1 MSQQPQQR
9 VVQLSAAA
17 LAVVLRKDGDDDCAS
32 ASSGYDVFMD
42 FKSQNLR
49 SFWNKR
55 LVNAVS
61 EVYFQGWM
69 ENSVL
74 LIQGSGSNLEVLRE
88 AWMRRALRS
97 PNGYMIKAVVP
108 RRLQTVIKRRG
119 DATQCYHGTW
129 QTIHGD
135 LSPVQMSPICQS
147 QFIPLS
153 EVLCSVISDMNVAH
167 VTVNQEAL
175 INHMMKAH
183 PGMAIPTQEIL
194 YNALGA
200 LIKERKIYHTGE
212 GYFIVTPQTYFIT
225 NNMVKEKNWWTSD
238 HDHISPPPIT
248 YLMSNESCMDASTEV
263 PIMAHCKS
271 CSCFTPQQTAPPSVQ
286 EQSINLSECTG
297 KSLKWPREHKP
308 TVQHQS
314 TSTAADYQA
323 SEISKS
329 TATSLKDKEK
339 PGRKFGLNLFRRN
352 TGKKENKLKK
362 EYATFSGQF
371 PPEEWP
377 VRDEDDLNNLP
388 RDLEHAIIKRI
399 NPELTVDNLVRH
411 TVLMKKLEEKAERV
425 TKALTTDKGM
435 STEILLP
442 KQRHHSTKASGRRL
456 ASKASRSKRR
466 GPSVKEKQRTKS
478 KDVPCD
484 EDLQGDDLIPSCLRP
499 ELIQEQPAHHED
511 CAGLDAKFVYKK
523 RIEDPFQSMPGS
535 HTAVNHK
542 EQRRRE
548 AKTSSRR
555 ERAGHRSKSWD
566 PHCVKGISEEMQQ
579 TCMLLDRSCEQL
591 HERGL
596 NLDSTMDAKTIQEL
610 PGDYSSFYPENSTL
624 RIEDKVKQKDRDFS
638 NGRVKPT
645 KQILQERD
653 LKAISDQK
661 LGTDL
666 ASLSYQTTELPMSW
680 PKPSVRC
687 RLSLHL
693 VNGKDESDHCPD
705 LLSSHQQTGSMTSS
719 QHLANSERV
728 HRNASH
734 ADSEVHTDTEQH
746 IYQNIEDDDDRCSSL
761 YLNEGHV
768 NELVHPGTSRCREPV
783 CFDGNWDSSFIEEN
797 ILTLRQDTKRVPQR
811 QHEYR
816 WPETEHKPGL
826 SHLPADCVPR
836 GKPQHVDENL
846 NKPSP
851 GHSEPT
857 DTLDVSIFDYSQTSE
872 RGSDTETVL
881 KSADDDEDQ
890 ASQWICHSQD
900 YNQNQSVNADNLQP
914 ASLSHCERTGA
925 CPSETT
931 ENQSNTA
938 DSGID
943 SPRTRMSLTSSNSVI
958 LKGLK
963 RRTFL
968 QNLEK
973 LHSKTNGIHPQ
984 SSLLQLTPVMNV

>member
-17 LAVVLRKDGDDDCAS
+17 LAVVLRKDDGDS
-32 ASSGYDVFMD
+32 ACTSSGHDVFMD

-55 LVNAVS
+55 LVKALS

-97 PNGYMIKAVVP
+97 PKGFIIKAV
-108 RRLQTVIKRRG
+108 
-119 DATQCYHGTW
+119 
-129 QTIHGD
+129 GD

-153 EVLCSVISDMNVAH
+153 EVLCSVISDMNIAR
-167 VTVNQEAL
+167 VTVNQETL
-175 INHMMKAH
+175 INYMMKAH

-225 NNMVKEKNWWTSD
+225 NNMVKENWWTGD
-238 HDHISPPPIT
+238 NGHISPPPIT
-248 YLMSNESCMDASTEV
+248 YLMSNESCEDASTEV

-286 EQSINLSECTG
+286 EQSITLSECTG
-297 KSLKWPREHKP
+297 KSLKWSREHKP

-314 TSTAADYQA
+314 TSTAADYQG
-323 SEISKS
+323 SEISKC
-329 TATSLKDKEK
+329 TATSRKDKDK

-352 TGKKENKLKK
+352 TGKKENKIKK

-442 KQRHHSTKASGRRL
+442 KHRHQSTKASGRRL
-456 ASKASRSKRR
+456 ASKPSRSKRR

-484 EDLQGDDLIPSCLRP
+484 EDLQGEDLIPSLLRP
-499 ELIQEQPAHHED
+499 ELVQEEPAHHEE
-511 CAGLDAKFVYKK
+511 CATVDAKFVYKK
-523 RIEDPFQSMPGS
+523 RIEDPFQSMPGC
-535 HTAVNHK
+535 HTATDHK
-542 EQRRRE
+542 EPRRRE
-548 AKTSSRR
+548 AKTSRR

-566 PHCVKGISEEMQQ
+566 PHCVKGIAEEVQKPS
-579 TCMLLDRSCEQL
+579 MLLDRSCEQL
-591 HERGL
+591 HDRGM
-596 NLDSTMDAKTIQEL
+596 NLDSSLDAKTIQEL
-610 PGDYSSFYPENSTL
+610 PGGYSSFYPENSTL
-624 RIEDKVKQKDRDFS
+624 RIEDKIKQKGREFS
-638 NGRVKPT
+638 NGKVKLT
-645 KQILQERD
+645 NQVLQERD
-653 LKAISDQK
+653 SKAIS
-661 LGTDL
+661 
-666 ASLSYQTTELPMSW
+666 ELPMSW
-680 PKPSVRC
+680 PKPIVQC

-693 VNGKDESDHCPD
+693 VNSKDESDHCPD

-719 QHLANSERV
+719 QHLVNSERV
-728 HRNASH
+728 HRNPGH
-734 ADSEVHTDTEQH
+734 ADSEVHTDAEQH
-746 IYQNIEDDDDRCSSL
+746 IYQNIEDDEDGCSSL
-761 YLNEGHV
+761 CLNEEHV
-768 NELVHPGTSRCREPV
+768 SELVHPGTSRCREPV
-783 CFDGNWDSSFIEEN
+783 CFDGNWDSSFIEKN
-797 ILTLRQDTKRVPQR
+797 ILTLCQDTRRVPQR

-816 WPETEHKPGL
+816 WPQTEHKPGL
-826 SHLPADCVPR
+826 SHLPADCVP
-836 GKPQHVDENL
+836 GEKPHHLDEKM

-851 GHSEPT
+851 GHPDPT
-857 DTLDVSIFDYSQTSE
+857 DTLDISIFDYSQMSD

-881 KSADDDEDQ
+881 KSADDDDDQ
-890 ASQWICHSQD
+890 ASHWICHSQD
-900 YNQNQSVNADNLQP
+900 YNQNQPVNADNIQP
-914 ASLSHCERTGA
+914 ASLNHCDRTGA
-925 CPSETT
+925 CPGEIT

-943 SPRTRMSLTSSNSVI
+943 SPRTRMSLISPNSVI

-968 QNLEK
+968 QNIEK
-973 LHSKTNGIHPQ
+973 LHSNTNGIHPQ

>member
-1 MSQQPQQR
+1 MSQQPLQR

-17 LAVVLRKDGDDDCAS
+17 LAVVLRKDDDDDDS
-32 ASSGYDVFMD
+32 ASFSSGHDVFMD

-55 LVNAVS
+55 LVKAVS

-74 LIQGSGSNLEVLRE
+74 LIQGSGNDLEVLRE

-97 PNGYMIKAVVP
+97 PKGFIIKAVDMHD
-108 RRLQTVIKRRG
+108 QTRSFQLDSEAVLRPGGIAQLLAAALIEAAVKG
-119 DATQCYHGTW
+119 DRKESRQKAT
-129 QTIHGD
+129 
-135 LSPVQMSPICQS
+135 S

-167 VTVNQEAL
+167 VMVNQEAL

-225 NNMVKEKNWWTSD
+225 NNLMKEQNWWTND
-238 HDHISPPPIT
+238 NERISPPPIT
-248 YLMSNESCMDASTEV
+248 YLMSNESCLDASNDV

-271 CSCFTPQQTAPPSVQ
+271 CSCFTPQQSAPASVQ
-286 EQSINLSECTG
+286 EQSISLSECTG

-329 TATSLKDKEK
+329 TATSRKDKEK

-352 TGKKENKLKK
+352 TGKKETKIKK

-411 TVLMKKLEEKAERV
+411 TVLMKKMEEKAERV

-442 KQRHHSTKASGRRL
+442 KQRHISNKAGGKKL
-456 ASKASRSKRR
+456 APKASRSRKR
-466 GPSVKEKQRTKS
+466 GPSVKQRTKD
-478 KDVPCD
+478 KD
-484 EDLQGDDLIPSCLRP
+484 GDDLIPSHLRP
-499 ELIQEQPAHHED
+499 ELVQNLPPHNED
-511 CAGLDAKFVYKK
+511 CAALDAQFVHKSAE
-523 RIEDPFQSMPGS
+523 RIEATSPPPHKSSQCERIQMSCPQSP
-535 HTAVNHK
+535 
-542 EQRRRE
+542 
-548 AKTSSRR
+548 SSQCR
-555 ERAGHRSKSWD
+555 D
-566 PHCVKGISEEMQQ
+566 V
-579 TCMLLDRSCEQL
+579 
-591 HERGL
+591 
-596 NLDSTMDAKTIQEL
+596 IQ
-610 PGDYSSFYPENSTL
+610 SSIIKNQGGE
-624 RIEDKVKQKDRDFS
+624 
-638 NGRVKPT
+638 
-645 KQILQERD
+645 
-653 LKAISDQK
+653 KAR
-661 LGTDL
+661 
-666 ASLSYQTTELPMSW
+666 P
-680 PKPSVRC
+680 
-687 RLSLHL
+687 L
-693 VNGKDESDHCPD
+693 VDESE
-705 LLSSHQQTGSMTSS
+705 QATGQSPGIRTVTK
-719 QHLANSERV
+719 NV
-728 HRNASH
+728 
-734 ADSEVHTDTEQH
+734 EV
-746 IYQNIEDDDDRCSSL
+746 DDDGCSSL
-761 YLNEGHV
+761 CLNDEHV
-768 NELVHPGTSRCREPV
+768 NELVHAGTSRSREPV
-783 CFDGNWDSSFIEEN
+783 CFDENWDSSFITKN
-797 ILTLRQDTKRVPQR
+797 ILTLRQDSIQAPQR

-816 WPETEHKPGL
+816 WPQTDHKPGL
-826 SHLPADCVPR
+826 SNLPVDCSS
-836 GKPQHVDENL
+836 GGNPQHVTENL
-846 NKPSP
+846 NKLSP
-851 GHSEPT
+851 GLPEPT
-857 DTLDVSIFDYSQTSE
+857 DTLDISIFDYSQMSE
-872 RGSDTETVL
+872 GGSDTETVL
-881 KSADDDEDQ
+881 KSADDDDDQ
-890 ASQWICHSQD
+890 PSHWISHSQD
-900 YNQNQSVNADNLQP
+900 PNQNQSVEADNLQP
-914 ASLSHCERTGA
+914 PSVSHCDLNKASPG
-925 CPSETT
+925 ETV

-943 SPRTRMSLTSSNSVI
+943 SPRARMSLTSTNSVI

-963 RRTFL
+963 RQNFL

-973 LHSKTNGIHPQ
+973 LHSKSSGIHPQ

>member
-1 MSQQPQQR
+1 MSQQQR
-9 VVQLSAAA
+9 VVQLSAAS
-17 LAVVLRKDGDDDCAS
+17 LAVVLWKEEEEEEEESSAAAGGGGTAAATCAN
-32 ASSGYDVFMD
+32 GQDIFMD

-55 LVNAVS
+55 LVKAVA

-74 LIQGSGSNLEVLRE
+74 LIQGNGNNLEVLRE

-97 PNGYMIKAVVP
+97 PKGFTIKAV
-108 RRLQTVIKRRG
+108 
-119 DATQCYHGTW
+119 
-129 QTIHGD
+129 GD
-135 LSPVQMSPICQS
+135 LSPVQMSPISQS

-153 EVLCSVISDMNVAH
+153 EVLCSVISDMN
-167 VTVNQEAL
+167 TTNIMVNQETL
-175 INHMMKAH
+175 IKHMMKAH
-183 PGMAIPTQEIL
+183 PGMTIPTQEIL

-225 NNMVKEKNWWTSD
+225 NNVAKEKSWWTND
-238 HDHISPPPIT
+238 NEHPSPPPIT
-248 YLMSNESCMDASTEV
+248 YLVSNESCMDASTDV

-271 CSCFTPQQTAPPSVQ
+271 CSCFTPQSTAPPSVQ
-286 EQSINLSECTG
+286 EQSISISECTG

-308 TVQHQS
+308 AVQHQS

-329 TATSLKDKEK
+329 TATSRKEKEK

-352 TGKKENKLKK
+352 TGKKETKLKK

-411 TVLMKKLEEKAERV
+411 TVLMKKLEEKAERM
-425 TKALTTDKGM
+425 TKAMTSDKGM
-435 STEILLP
+435 STEILLS
-442 KQRHHSTKASGRRL
+442 KQRHHS
-456 ASKASRSKRR
+456 SKAAGKRPVSKVTRSKRR
-466 GPSVKEKQRTKS
+466 VPSSREKQRTKT

-484 EDLQGDDLIPSCLRP
+484 DDLQADDLIPSRLKP
-499 ELIQEQPAHHED
+499 ELVLDETDNHED
-511 CAGLDAKFVYKK
+511 CAVLDTKCIYKK
-523 RIEDPFQSMPGS
+523 RIENPFQSLPGRDIVP
-535 HTAVNHK
+535 TTNHK

-548 AKTSSRR
+548 AKTSGRR

-566 PHCVKGISEEMQQ
+566 PHRAKVVTEEKDKAH
-579 TCMLLDRSCEQL
+579 MLTERSCERL

-596 NLDSTMDAKTIQEL
+596 ISDAITDSKAIKEL
-610 PGDYSSFYPENSTL
+610 PEDYSFAYPESSTL
-624 RIEDKVKQKDRDFS
+624 RIEDKIKLRESKVRGRELRDGV
-638 NGRVKPT
+638 GREIKHKVF
-645 KQILQERD
+645 QERD
-653 LKAISDQK
+653 LSVSDQK
-661 LGTDL
+661 HIMDL
-666 ASLSYQTTELPMSW
+666 TSQPYETTELPMPW
-680 PKPSVRC
+680 PKRTVQR

-705 LLSSHQQTGSMTSS
+705 LLSSHQQTSS
-719 QHLANSERV
+719 QQLADAENMR
-728 HRNASH
+728 RDTSH
-734 ADSEVHTDTEQH
+734 AGSEAYTDDEH
-746 IYQNIEDDDDRCSSL
+746 RIYQKVEDDDDDGCSSL
-761 YLNEGHV
+761 CLNEECASEV
-768 NELVHPGTSRCREPV
+768 VCPGTARCREPV
-783 CFDGNWDSSFIEEN
+783 CLDGDWDSAFMDNNTSLIY
-797 ILTLRQDTKRVPQR
+797 QDPIKATQR
-811 QHEYR
+811 QHEFR
-816 WPETEHKPGL
+816 WQAPERQPAL
-826 SHLPADCVPR
+826 SHLPADAGASRKAQCL
-836 GKPQHVDENL
+836 DERL
-846 NKPSP
+846 NELSS

-857 DTLDVSIFDYSQTSE
+857 DALDSSIFDYCQTSE
-872 RGSDTETVL
+872 RDSDAETVL
-881 KSADDDEDQ
+881 KSADEVD
-890 ASQWICHSQD
+890 SKSNHWTCHQMKD
-900 YNQNQSVNADNLQP
+900 YNQSQFEAPGNADGLQCT
-914 ASLSHCERTGA
+914 SVSHGD
-925 CPSETT
+925 PSKVCTV

-943 SPRTRMSLTSSNSVI
+943 SPRTRMSLTSSNSLI

-963 RRTFL
+963 QRGFL

-973 LHSKTNGIHPQ
+973 LHSKSNGIHPQ

>member
-1 MSQQPQQR
+1 MSQQQQQQQR

-17 LAVVLRKDGDDDCAS
+17 LAVVLRKDDDDDDSAS
-32 ASSGYDVFMD
+32 ASSGHDVFMD
-42 FKSQNLR
+42 FKSENLR

-55 LVNAVS
+55 LVKAVS

-74 LIQGSGSNLEVLRE
+74 LVQGSGSNLEVLRE

-97 PNGYMIKAVVP
+97 PKGFTIKAV
-108 RRLQTVIKRRG
+108 
-119 DATQCYHGTW
+119 
-129 QTIHGD
+129 GD
-135 LSPVQMSPICQS
+135 LSPVQMSPISQS

-167 VTVNQEAL
+167 VMVNQEAL

-183 PGMAIPTQEIL
+183 PGMAIPTQDIL

-212 GYFIVTPQTYFIT
+212 GYFIVTPQTYFIS

-238 HDHISPPPIT
+238 NDSLSPPPIT
-248 YLMSNESCMDASTEV
+248 YLMSNESYVDASTEV

-271 CSCFTPQQTAPPSVQ
+271 CSCFTPQLTAPPSVQ
-286 EQSINLSECTG
+286 EQSVSVSECTG

-329 TATSLKDKEK
+329 TTTSRKDKEK

-411 TVLMKKLEEKAERV
+411 TVLMKKMEEKAERV

-442 KQRHHSTKASGRRL
+442 KQRHHSTKAGGKRS
-456 ASKASRSKRR
+456 ASKANRSKRR
-466 GPSVKEKQRTKS
+466 VPSAKEKQRTKS
-478 KDVPCD
+478 KDIPCD
-484 EDLQGDDLIPSCLRP
+484 DDLQGDDLIPSCLRP
-499 ELIQEQPAHHED
+499 ELVLDESAHHED
-511 CAGLDAKFVYKK
+511 CTALDAKFVYKK
-523 RIEDPFQSMPGS
+523 RIEDPFQSIPGC
-535 HTAVNHK
+535 HTAVNQK
-542 EQRRRE
+542 ELRRRE

-566 PHCVKGISEEMQQ
+566 PHHVKGVTEEVQKA
-579 TCMLLDRSCEQL
+579 CILFDRSCDQL

-596 NLDSTMDAKTIQEL
+596 NLDSTLDAKTIKEL
-610 PGDYSSFYPENSTL
+610 PGDFSSFYPENSTL
-624 RIEDKVKQKDRDFS
+624 RIEDKVKQKGGEFS
-638 NGRVKPT
+638 DGRVKQM
-645 KQILQERD
+645 KQVLQAID
-653 LKAISDQK
+653 LKDISDQK

-666 ASLSYQTTELPMSW
+666 ASLSYKATELPVSW
-680 PKPSVRC
+680 PKPTGRC
-687 RLSLHL
+687 RVSLHL
-693 VNGKDESDHCPD
+693 VNSKEESDHCPD
-705 LLSSHQQTGSMTSS
+705 LLSSHQQTGSMASN
-719 QHLANSERV
+719 QHLENSERV
-728 HRNASH
+728 HRNTNH
-734 ADSEVHTDTEQH
+734 ADSEVHTDVEHH
-746 IYQNIEDDDDRCSSL
+746 IYQNVEDDDDGCSSL
-761 YLNEGHV
+761 YLNEEHV

-783 CFDGNWDSSFIEEN
+783 CFDGNWDSSFIEES
-797 ILTLRQDTKRVPQR
+797 ILTLHQDTKRNPLR

-816 WPETEHKPGL
+816 WPQTEHKSGL
-826 SHLPADCVPR
+826 SHLPADDSPG
-836 GKPQHVDENL
+836 GKPQHVDEKL

-851 GHSEPT
+851 GHSDPT
-857 DTLDVSIFDYSQTSE
+857 ETLDISIFDYSQISE

-881 KSADDDEDQ
+881 KSADEDNDQ
-890 ASQWICHSQD
+890 ARRWICHSLD
-900 YNQNQSVNADNLQP
+900 YNQNQSVDANNLQP
-914 ASLSHCERTGA
+914 ASLSHCDRTGA
-925 CPSETT
+925 CTGEIS

-943 SPRTRMSLTSSNSVI
+943 SPRTRMSLTSTNSVI

-963 RRTFL
+963 RRNFL
-968 QNLEK
+968 QNLET
-973 LHSKTNGIHPQ
+973 LHSKTSGIHPQ

>member
-1 MSQQPQQR
+1 MAQPQQR

-17 LAVVLRKDGDDDCAS
+17 LAVVLQKEDCGGDDASCSS
-32 ASSGYDVFMD
+32 ASSGHEVFME
-42 FKSQNLR
+42 FKCQNLR

-55 LVNAVS
+55 LVKAMS

-74 LIQGSGSNLEVLRE
+74 LIQGSGTNLEVLRE

-97 PNGYMIKAVVP
+97 PKGFTIKAV
-108 RRLQTVIKRRG
+108 
-119 DATQCYHGTW
+119 
-129 QTIHGD
+129 GD
-135 LSPVQMSPICQS
+135 LSPVQMSPISQS

-167 VTVNQEAL
+167 VVVNQDAL

-183 PGMAIPTQEIL
+183 PGMAIPTQDIL

-225 NNMVKEKNWWTSD
+225 NNLAKEKNWWTND
-238 HDHISPPPIT
+238 NDQHSPPPIT
-248 YLMSNESCMDASTEV
+248 YLMSNETCMDASTEV
-263 PIMAHCKS
+263 PIMPHCKS

-286 EQSINLSECTG
+286 EQSVSISECTG
-297 KSLKWPREHKP
+297 KSLKWPRESKP

-329 TATSLKDKEK
+329 TVTSRKDKEK
-339 PGRKFGLNLFRRN
+339 PGRKFGLSLFRRN

-411 TVLMKKLEEKAERV
+411 TVLMKKMEEKAARV

-435 STEILLP
+435 STDILLP
-442 KQRHHSTKASGRRL
+442 KQRHHSAKPPARRS
-456 ASKASRSKRR
+456 ASKAIRSKRR
-466 GPSVKEKQRTKS
+466 GPSAKEKQRTKS
-478 KDVPCD
+478 KDAPCD
-484 EDLQGDDLIPSCLRP
+484 ENLQGDDLIPSRLRP
-499 ELIQEQPAHHED
+499 ELVLNEPDHHENCTD
-511 CAGLDAKFVYKK
+511 LDAKFVYKK
-523 RIEDPFQSMPGS
+523 RIEDPFQPLLGCD
-535 HTAVNHK
+535 TTVNHK

-566 PHCVKGISEEMQQ
+566 PHHVKEATEELQKA
-579 TCMLLDRSCEQL
+579 CMLFDRSCEQL

-596 NLDSTMDAKTIQEL
+596 NLDSAIDTKTIQEL
-610 PGDYSSFYPENSTL
+610 PGDYSSFYPENTTL
-624 RIEDKVKQKDRDFS
+624 RIEDKVKQKGREFS
-638 NGRVKPT
+638 DGRAKQT
-645 KQILQERD
+645 IQILQERD
-653 LKAISDQK
+653 LKDIPEQR
-661 LGTDL
+661 LGTDF
-666 ASLSYQTTELPMSW
+666 ASLSYKATELPASW
-680 PKPSVRC
+680 SKPTVRC

-693 VNGKDESDHCPD
+693 LNSKEESEHCPD
-705 LLSSHQQTGSMTSS
+705 LLSSHHQTGSIASS
-719 QHLANSERV
+719 VNNEKRV
-728 HRNASH
+728 QRNTNR
-734 ADSEVHTDTEQH
+734 ADSEVHTDAEQL
-746 IYQNIEDDDDRCSSL
+746 IYQNTEDDDDGCSSL
-761 YLNEGHV
+761 CLNEDHA
-768 NELVHPGTSRCREPV
+768 NELVHAGTSRCREPV
-783 CFDGNWDSSFIEEN
+783 CFDANWDSSFIEEN
-797 ILTLRQDTKRVPQR
+797 ILTLQQDPKRATQR
-811 QHEYR
+811 PHEYR
-816 WPETEHKPGL
+816 WPQTEHKPGL
-826 SHLPADCVPR
+826 SHIPADGSP
-836 GKPQHVDENL
+836 GGNLQHANEKL
-846 NKPSP
+846 SQPSP
-851 GHSEPT
+851 GHSDPT
-857 DTLDVSIFDYSQTSE
+857 DTLDISIFDYSQMSE
-872 RGSDTETVL
+872 RGSDTETVQ
-881 KSADDDEDQ
+881 KSADEDDDQ
-890 ASQWICHSQD
+890 TSHWVCHAQD
-900 YNQNQSVNADNLQP
+900 YNQIQSVATDKLQP
-914 ASLSHCERTGA
+914 ANPSRCDGTGA
-925 CPSETT
+925 CTGETA

-943 SPRTRMSLTSSNSVI
+943 SPRIRMSLMSPNSVI

-963 RRTFL
+963 RHSFL
-968 QNLEK
+968 ENLEK

>member
-1 MSQQPQQR
+1 MSQQQQQQQR

-17 LAVVLRKDGDDDCAS
+17 LAVVLRKDDDDDSAS
-32 ASSGYDVFMD
+32 ASSGHDVFMD
-42 FKSQNLR
+42 FKSENLR

-55 LVNAVS
+55 LVKAVS

-74 LIQGSGSNLEVLRE
+74 LVQGSGSNLEVLRE

-97 PNGYMIKAVVP
+97 PKGFTIKAV
-108 RRLQTVIKRRG
+108 
-119 DATQCYHGTW
+119 
-129 QTIHGD
+129 GD
-135 LSPVQMSPICQS
+135 LSPVQMSPISQS

-167 VTVNQEAL
+167 VMVNQEAL

-183 PGMAIPTQEIL
+183 PGMAIPTQDIL

-212 GYFIVTPQTYFIT
+212 GYFIVTPQTYFIS

-238 HDHISPPPIT
+238 NDNLSPPPIT
-248 YLMSNESCMDASTEV
+248 YLMSNESYVDASTEV

-271 CSCFTPQQTAPPSVQ
+271 CSCFTPQLTAPPSVQ
-286 EQSINLSECTG
+286 EQSISISECTG

-329 TATSLKDKEK
+329 TTTSRKDKEK

-352 TGKKENKLKK
+352 MGKKENKLKK

-411 TVLMKKLEEKAERV
+411 TVLMKKMEEKAERV

-442 KQRHHSTKASGRRL
+442 KQRHHSTKAGGKRS
-456 ASKASRSKRR
+456 ASKANRSKRR
-466 GPSVKEKQRTKS
+466 VPSAKEKQRTKS
-478 KDVPCD
+478 KDIPCD
-484 EDLQGDDLIPSCLRP
+484 DDLQGDDLIPSCLRP
-499 ELIQEQPAHHED
+499 ELVLDESAHHED
-511 CAGLDAKFVYKK
+511 CTALDAKFVYKK
-523 RIEDPFQSMPGS
+523 RIEDPFQSIPGS
-535 HTAVNHK
+535 HTAVNQK
-542 EQRRRE
+542 ELRRRE

-566 PHCVKGISEEMQQ
+566 PHHVKAVTEEVQKA
-579 TCMLLDRSCEQL
+579 CILFDRSCEQL

-596 NLDSTMDAKTIQEL
+596 NLDSTLDAKTIKEL
-610 PGDYSSFYPENSTL
+610 PGDFSSFYPENSTL
-624 RIEDKVKQKDRDFS
+624 RIEDKVKQKGGEFGD
-638 NGRVKPT
+638 GRVKQM
-645 KQILQERD
+645 KQVLQAID
-653 LKAISDQK
+653 LKDISDQK

-666 ASLSYQTTELPMSW
+666 ASLSYKATELPVSW
-680 PKPSVRC
+680 PKPTGRC

-693 VNGKDESDHCPD
+693 VNSKEESDHCPD
-705 LLSSHQQTGSMTSS
+705 LLSSHQQTGSLASN
-719 QHLANSERV
+719 QHLENSERI
-728 HRNASH
+728 HRNTNH
-734 ADSEVHTDTEQH
+734 ADSEVHTDVEHH
-746 IYQNIEDDDDRCSSL
+746 IYQNVEDDDDGCSSL
-761 YLNEGHV
+761 YLNEEHV

-783 CFDGNWDSSFIEEN
+783 CFDGNWDSSFIEES
-797 ILTLRQDTKRVPQR
+797 ILTLHQDTKRAPLR

-816 WPETEHKPGL
+816 WPQTEHKSGL
-826 SHLPADCVPR
+826 SHLPADGSPG
-836 GKPQHVDENL
+836 GKPQHVDEKL

-851 GHSEPT
+851 GHSDPT
-857 DTLDVSIFDYSQTSE
+857 ETLDISIFDYSQISE

-881 KSADDDEDQ
+881 KSADEDNDQ
-890 ASQWICHSQD
+890 ARRWICHSLD
-900 YNQNQSVNADNLQP
+900 YNQNQSVDANNLQP
-914 ASLSHCERTGA
+914 ASLSHCDRTGA
-925 CPSETT
+925 CTGEIS

-943 SPRTRMSLTSSNSVI
+943 SPRTRMSLTSTNSVI

-963 RRTFL
+963 RRNFL
-968 QNLEK
+968 QNLET
-973 LHSKTNGIHPQ
+973 LHSKTSSIHPQ

>member
-1 MSQQPQQR
+1 MSQPP

-17 LAVVLRKDGDDDCAS
+17 LAVVLRKDDDDDDS
-32 ASSGYDVFMD
+32 ASFSSGHEVFMD

-55 LVNAVS
+55 LVKAVS

-97 PNGYMIKAVVP
+97 PNGFLIKAV
-108 RRLQTVIKRRG
+108 
-119 DATQCYHGTW
+119 
-129 QTIHGD
+129 GD

-153 EVLCSVISDMNVAH
+153 EVLCSIISDMNVAH
-167 VTVNQEAL
+167 VGVNQEAL

-225 NNMVKEKNWWTSD
+225 NNLMKEKNWWTSD
-238 HDHISPPPIT
+238 NERISPPPIT

-271 CSCFTPQQTAPPSVQ
+271 CSCFTPQQTAPPSLQ
-286 EQSINLSECTG
+286 EQSISLSECTG

-308 TVQHQS
+308 TVQHQA

-329 TATSLKDKEK
+329 SATSRKDKEK

-352 TGKKENKLKK
+352 TGRKETKIKK

-411 TVLMKKLEEKAERV
+411 TVLMKKMEEKAERV

-435 STEILLP
+435 STDILLP
-442 KQRHHSTKASGRRL
+442 KQRHHLNKASGRKL
-456 ASKASRSKRR
+456 APKASRSRRR
-466 GPSVKEKQRTKS
+466 GPSVKEKQRTKD
-478 KDVPCD
+478 KDILCD
-484 EDLQGDDLIPSCLRP
+484 KDLHGDDHIPSRLRP
-499 ELIQEQPAHHED
+499 ELVQDVPPHNED
-511 CAGLDAKFVYKK
+511 CAALDAQFVYKK
-523 RIEDPFQSMPGS
+523 RIEDPFQSMPGC

-542 EQRRRE
+542 EQKRRE

-566 PHCVKGISEEMQQ
+566 PHCVKGIIEGVQKSSIPF
-579 TCMLLDRSCEQL
+579 DRSCEQL
-591 HERGL
+591 HNKEL
-596 NLDSTMDAKTIQEL
+596 NLDSSIDVKTIQEL

-624 RIEDKVKQKDRDFS
+624 RIEDKVKQKGREFS
-638 NGRVKPT
+638 DGRVKQT
-645 KQILQERD
+645 KRVLQERD
-653 LKAISDQK
+653 LKAVSDQK
-661 LGTDL
+661 FGTDF
-666 ASLSYQTTELPMSW
+666 ASLSYEATELPVSW
-680 PKPSVRC
+680 PKPTVRS

-693 VNGKDESDHCPD
+693 VNSKDESEHCPD
-705 LLSSHQQTGSMTSS
+705 LLSSHQQTGSMAGS
-719 QHLANSERV
+719 QHLVNSERV
-728 HRNASH
+728 HRNH
-734 ADSEVHTDTEQH
+734 ANSEIHTDTEHH
-746 IYQNIEDDDDRCSSL
+746 IYQNVEEDDDGCSSL
-761 YLNEGHV
+761 CLNEEHV
-768 NELVHPGTSRCREPV
+768 NELVHAGTSRCREPV
-783 CFDGNWDSSFIEEN
+783 CFDENWDSSFITEN
-797 ILTLRQDTKRVPQR
+797 ILALRQDSKRAPQR

-816 WPETEHKPGL
+816 WPQTEHKPGL
-826 SHLPADCVPR
+826 SNLPADCSSGV
-836 GKPQHVDENL
+836 KPQHVNENL

-851 GHSEPT
+851 GHPEPT
-857 DTLDVSIFDYSQTSE
+857 DTLDISIFDYSQTSE

-881 KSADDDEDQ
+881 KSADDDDDQ
-890 ASQWICHSQD
+890 TTHWISHSQD
-900 YNQNQSVNADNLQP
+900 HNQIQSVAAD
-914 ASLSHCERTGA
+914 SLHPPNVSHCDLNGA
-925 CPSETT
+925 CPGEPAES
-931 ENQSNTA
+931 QSNTA

-943 SPRTRMSLTSSNSVI
+943 SPRTRMSLNSPKSVI

-963 RRTFL
+963 RQNFL

-973 LHSKTNGIHPQ
+973 LHSKSNGIHPQ